1 MQANDKVTRMN
12 AVFAGTFDP
21 PTLGHLDIIARASSL
36 FEKLNVVIGKNPA
49 KKPLFDTVKRI
60 DLLKQLLAD
69 LSLKNVSV
77 EQWDGLVA
85 EYAIK
90 NGCRILVRSL
100 RNQTDL
106 PFEQVM
112 AKYNSLLA
120 GGMETLILLPR
131 QELAHVSSSHVR
143 ELVSYG
149 RLPDGLVP
157 QLVRKELELLYGPLL
172 QDFKMK

>member
-1 MQANDKVTRMN
+1 MN

-21 PTLGHLDIIARASSL
+21 PTLGHLDIIARASRL
-36 FEKLNVVIGKNPA
+36 FDKLNVVIGKNPA
-49 KKPLFDTVKRI
+49 KKPLFDTQKRI
-60 DLLKQLLAD
+60 ELLRQLFLDLD
-69 LSLKNVSV
+69 LKNVTV

-85 EYAIK
+85 EYALS

-112 AKYNSLLA
+112 AKYNSLLSD
-120 GGMETLILLPR
+120 GMETLILLPR

-143 ELVSYG
+143 ELVCYG

-157 QLVRKELELLYGPLL
+157 QLVRKELEILYGPLL